1 MDFDN
6 PAYRLL
12 TLLEEGKRLDQN
24 ISCRQAWATLLNVP
38 PDSPELFVRIGKVM
52 ELPSLTVSAIR
63 FTYPDEPDTWS
74 HWVSQIQNGF
84 NGQVLN
90 QTWATFIGAIDHH
103 SINFLKVHSRLFQV
117 KSKLKPLDGDVLNE
131 AKKGLAE
138 ILDLLLASEDIDKE
152 VRVALSRNIRKL
164 INAIEEYKL
173 TGSAGIFDSI
183 EVLFGHT
190 YFDPKYAQVIKE
202 STLGEKVAKIVG
214 VLADSMTVA
223 LGLPK
228 ATESVKALLAYVG
241 AAA

>member
-24 ISCRQAWATLLNVP
+24 LNCRQAWSKLLNVRP
-38 PDSPELFVRIGKVM
+38 ESPELFVRIGKVM

-74 HWVSQIQNGF
+74 HWVSQVQAGF

-90 QTWATFIGAIDHH
+90 QTWSTFINMIDHH
-103 SINFLKVHSRLFQV
+103 SINYLKIHSRLLQV
-117 KSKLKPLDGDVLNE
+117 KSKLKPLDEDVLNG
-131 AKKGLAE
+131 AKTGLTE
-138 ILDLLLASEDIDKE
+138 VLDLLLASEDIDKE
-152 VRVALSRNIRKL
+152 IRVALSRNIRKL

-183 EVLFGHT
+183 EVLFGHA

-202 STLGEKVAKIVG
+202 STLGEKVAQIVG
-214 VLADSMTVA
+214 VLADSMTIA
-223 LGLPK
+223 LGLPQ
-228 ATESVKALLAYVG
+228 ATESAKALLAYVE
-241 AAA
+241 AAT